1 MADPNGNGIESLPP
15 PSGELMKSALAD
27 FTSKSLPDRL
37 RILQNIGILDQNGD
51 LSPEY
56 SEGEDDDEESEQEP
70 DR

>member
-1 MADPNGNGIESLPP
+1 
-15 PSGELMKSALAD
+15 MKSALAD